1 MFHLPP
7 SRRFKTRVLVLLA
20 GGMALFVLLAI
31 SGYRSLLAVESAT
44 AKRAAAREA
53 LLQMRT
59 LLSDLKD
66 VETGQRGFILTGE
79 PAYLAPYERGLAQSA
94 ASLERYLAHAP
105 AALLRRYPPAELRAL
120 IDARLRLARLNIE
133 TRQRA
138 GFDAARA
145 RVMSN
150 AGRAAMD
157 RVRSYFGHV
166 DTALR
171 GEIDRQNA
179 TVRDLRNQAW
189 WLAWGLTAVG
199 VGLTLGAY
207 LLLLNEQRR
216 RAQAEQALAAANAR
230 LEDTVKQRTAELQQA
245 RGEIET
251 FARRL
256 DHSIE
261 AERRRL
267 AREVHD
273 QLGQVFTAL
282 KMTLNHG
289 VQGADNL
296 AAAAADMSALL
307 DEGVATARRIAAE
320 LRPPLLD
327 DLGLAPAL
335 LHQAQRFAE
344 QSGIACTATVVDG
357 ESLSPEQA
365 TQLYRIAQEALT
377 NVARHAGATRVWI
390 EGEACAGAY
399 RLSVEDDGVGLSDV
413 RADASGMLN
422 MRERA
427 LLAGGRLELSS
438 GRAGGLRVTA
448 TLPMEAARG

>member
-66 VETGQRGFILTGE
+66 VETGQRGFVLTGE
-79 PAYLAPYERGLAQSA
+79 AAYLEPYQRGLAQSA
-94 ASLERYLAHAP
+94 ASLERYLVHVP
-105 AALLRRYPPAELRAL
+105 AALLQRYPPAELRAL
-120 IDARLRLARLNIE
+120 IDARLRLARLNIA
-133 TRQRA
+133 TRQRE
-138 GFDAARA
+138 GFNAALA

-150 AGRAAMD
+150 AGRDAMN
-157 RVRSYFGHV
+157 RVRARFGQI

-171 GEIDRQNA
+171 EEIDHQNA

-230 LEDTVKQRTAELQQA
+230 LEDTVKQRTAELLQA

-256 DHSIE
+256 DRSIE

-289 VQGADNL
+289 VQAADKL
-296 AAAAADMSALL
+296 AAAASDMSALL

-335 LHQAQRFAE
+335 VHQAQRFAE
-344 QSGIACTATVVDG
+344 QSGIACTATVADG
-357 ESLSPEQA
+357 ESLSAEQA

-390 EGEACAGAY
+390 EGEACAGGY
-399 RLSVEDDGVGLSDV
+399 QLSVEDDGVGLSDV

-427 LLAGGRLELSS
+427 LLAGGGLELSS